1 MAKRTIT
8 VITIIAI
15 PNDKKEDKNPNK
27 GKKITRLI
35 QPKIPHPIGID
46 VSKSPS
52 NALRES

>member
-52 NALRES
+52 NTLRES